1 MALER
6 HTRNVATIMLSLA
19 VALVA
24 PACGKAGPQP
34 MLDRS
39 SLALTFEETF
49 DRAPRFRDAG
59 KEPEGRWKT
68 NFFFGVQD
76 PDHPMAW
83 TSRTIAG
90 NGELQYYASP
100 FAMPSPFEWKDGIL
114 SIVARRT
121 PMEGRSRAHGLPY
134 LSGLITTEKS
144 FSQAGGYFEA
154 RIALPHG
161 RGLWPAF
168 WLLPDPKI
176 ENGNPVHP
184 GGQEIDVFE
193 SIGEP
198 GTLYQTVFTDRDGA
212 KVKDAQKFETSADLR
227 AFHTYGVLVTKA
239 NIVWYFDDV
248 EVRRVMNTD
257 FVRPAYLLL
266 NLAVGGNWPGAPD
279 DRTHFPAVM
288 RIDWVRAY
296 RLGGKAQ

>member
-1 MALER
+1 MALGR
-6 HTRNVATIMLSLA
+6 YARNITTMMLSLA
-19 VALVA
+19 AALAA
-24 PACGKAGPQP
+24 PACGKAGPQAG
-34 MLDRS
+34 LDRS
-39 SLALTFEETF
+39 SLSLTFEETF

-68 NFFFGVQD
+68 NFFFGVQQ

-100 FAMPSPFEWKDGIL
+100 LAVPSPFEWKDGIL
-114 SIVARRT
+114 SIVARKTPEAVRT
-121 PMEGRSRAHGLPY
+121 RVHGLPY

-144 FSQAGGYFEA
+144 FSQSGGYFEA

-198 GTLYQTVFTDRDGA
+198 GTLYHTVFTDRDGA
-212 KVKDAQKFETSADLR
+212 KVKDAQKFETSENLG
-227 AFHTYGVLVTKA
+227 AFHTYGVLVTTGS
-239 NIVWYFDDV
+239 IVWYFDDL
-248 EVRRVMNTD
+248 EVRRVTNKD
-257 FVRPAYLLL
+257 FARPAYLLL

-279 DRTHFPAVM
+279 ARTQFPAAM

-296 RLGGKAQ
+296 RLDGKAR

>member
-1 MALER
+1 MALGG
-6 HTRNVATIMLSLA
+6 HTRGIATALPLLVIVLA
-19 VALVA
+19 A
-24 PACGKAGPQP
+24 PACGKSGSQP

-39 SLALTFEETF
+39 GLSLAFEETF
-49 DRAPRFRDAG
+49 DRAPSFQDAQ
-59 KEPEGRWKT
+59 KPPEGRWKT
-68 NFFFGVQD
+68 NYFFGVQD
-76 PDHPMAW
+76 RGHPMAW
-83 TSRTIAG
+83 TSRTIPK

-100 FAMPSPFEWKDGIL
+100 FAPSSPFEWRDGIVA
-114 SIVARRT
+114 IVARKT
-121 PMEGRSRAHGLPY
+121 PTEIRPHVHGLPY
-134 LSGLITTEKS
+134 LSGLMTTEKS
-144 FSQAGGYFEA
+144 FSQSEGYFEA
-154 RIALPHG
+154 RIALPLG

-198 GTLYQTVFTDRDGA
+198 GTLYQTVFTDRAGA
-212 KVKDAQKFETSADLR
+212 KVKDGKKYQTSADLG

-239 NIVWYFDDV
+239 KIVWYFDDL
-248 EVRRVMNTD
+248 EVWRVVNKD
-257 FVRPAYLLL
+257 FHRPAYLLL

-296 RLGGKAQ
+296 RLDGKAQ

>member
-1 MALER
+1 MAVGGR
-6 HTRNVATIMLSLA
+6 TPNIITVMLSFAVTLA
-19 VALVA
+19 A

-34 MLDRS
+34 TLDRS
-39 SLALTFEETF
+39 SLSLAFEETF
-49 DRAPRFRDAG
+49 DRAPGFRDAG

-68 NFFFGVQD
+68 NFFFGVQE
-76 PDHPMAW
+76 PDHPLAW
-83 TSRTIAG
+83 TSRTIEG

-100 FAMPSPFEWKDGIL
+100 FVRPSPFEWKDGIL
-114 SIVARRT
+114 SIVARKT
-121 PMEGRSRAHGLPY
+121 PDAMLSRVHGLPY

-144 FSQAGGYFEA
+144 FSQYAGYFEA

-198 GTLYQTVFTDRDGA
+198 GTLYHTVFTDRAGA
-212 KVKDAQKFETSADLR
+212 KVKDAQAFETAADLG

-239 NIVWYFDDV
+239 NIVWYFDDL
-248 EVRRVMNTD
+248 EVRRVANKD
-257 FVRPAYLLL
+257 FHRPAYLLL
-266 NLAVGGNWPGAPD
+266 NLAVGGHWPGTPD
-279 DRTHFPAVM
+279 ARTHFPAAM

-296 RLGGKAQ
+296 RPSGKAR

>member
-1 MALER
+1 MAIEGQFGNIAAVL
-6 HTRNVATIMLSLA
+6 LSLA
-19 VALVA
+19 VTLAT
-24 PACGKAGPQP
+24 PACGKTGQQP
-34 MLDRS
+34 TLDRS
-39 SLALTFEETF
+39 GLSLTFEETF
-49 DRAPRFRDAG
+49 DRVPSFWDAS
-59 KEPEGRWKT
+59 KQPKGRWKT
-68 NFFFGVQD
+68 NFFFGVQE

-83 TSRTIAG
+83 TSRTIEG

-100 FAMPSPFEWKDGIL
+100 FALPSPFEWNDGIL

-121 PMEGRSRAHGLPY
+121 PVEGRSRAHGLPY

-144 FSQAGGYFEA
+144 FSQSGGYFEA
-154 RIALPHG
+154 RIALPQG

-198 GTLYQTVFTDRDGA
+198 GTLYQTVFTDRAGA
-212 KVKDAQKFETSADLR
+212 KVKDAQTFETSANLG
-227 AFHTYGVLVTKA
+227 AFHTYGVLVMKT
-239 NIVWYFDDV
+239 NIVWYFDDL
-248 EVRRVMNTD
+248 EVRRVANKD
-257 FVRPAYLLL
+257 FSRPAYLLL
-266 NLAVGGNWPGAPD
+266 NLAVGGNWAGAPD
-279 DRTHFPAVM
+279 ARTHFPAAM

-296 RLGGKAQ
+296 RLDGKAQ